1 MAIKF
6 TRILTDLILESS
18 RFEILYDKWV
28 KPNREKKNAPKMPFE
43 IFKALVLADPTSR
56 VPQGEDIDS
65 LTVEKMQNVNIGKYT
80 QWLIKTFMSPK
91 LEVDYNDPNIYKQEL
106 KRYRDLFMEDLYKV
120 TEDLTKYERFKNRL
134 PQEARD
140 INKLTPETLYDQVK
154 DFSLEKTK
162 ASKEEK
168 KEASKT
174 YAHPGA
180 DIVYRG
186 SDWTVAKISDQGQL
200 GKDAAIF
207 YGGSHLTPTQG
218 ETRWCT
224 SSPGLNWFENY
235 IKKGPLYVVIP
246 NSPQKFTGSMDVG
259 ETSGLPALRYQFH
272 FPDNQYMDPA
282 DRQINLIDFLLK
294 QEEGLRNYFK
304 PEFLNGLIKTNKVGG
319 ARIEVNWPNDSASKF
334 IKLYGANE
342 FFDLLPVDI
351 VRIDITNSSN
361 EQLTLDVP
369 DSIARFQNLE
379 ALNLI
384 GCINKV
390 PEAICKLKNLQFL
403 SFPKNPNLEMLPSCI
418 ADLQHLSVLNI
429 PVGASNIV
437 PQAVI
442 DREQND
448 DDFFI
453 FPPVSM

>member
-6 TRILTDLILESS
+6 TSILTDLILESS
-18 RFEILYDKWV
+18 RFEVLYDKWV

-43 IFKALVLADPTSR
+43 IFKALILADPTSR
-56 VPQGEDIDS
+56 VPQGEDIDT

-80 QWLIKTFMSPK
+80 QWLIKTFMSPN
-91 LEVDYNDPNIYKQEL
+91 LQLDYNDPNYKQEL
-106 KRYRDLFMEDLYKV
+106 KQFRDLFMEDLYKV

-207 YGGSHLTPTQG
+207 YGGNHLTPTQG

-224 SSPGLNWFENY
+224 SSPGLTFFNGY
-235 IKKGPLYVVIP
+235 IKDGPLYVVIP
-246 NSPQKFTGSMDVG
+246 NSPRKFTGGMEVG
-259 ETSGLPALRYQFH
+259 ENSGLPALRYQFH
-272 FPDNQYMDPA
+272 FPSNQYMDPA
-282 DRQINLIDFLLK
+282 DRQIDLIEFLRK
-294 QEEGLRNYFK
+294 QEPGLKEFFK
-304 PEFLNGLIKTNKVGG
+304 PEFMNGLSKSSKSGGSKV
-319 ARIEVNWPNDSASKF
+319 EVNYPSDSASKF
-334 IKLYGANE
+334 IALYGFDE
-342 FFDLLPVDI
+342 FFDSLPSNITRLDF
-351 VRIDITNSSN
+351 TNSS
-361 EQLTLDVP
+361 QTPLDLVIP
-369 DSIARFQNLE
+369 DSISRFQGLT
-379 ALNLI
+379 ALNFI
-384 GCINKV
+384 NCISKV
-390 PEAICKLKNLQFL
+390 PDAICSLKNLQFL
-403 SFPKNPNLEMLPSCI
+403 SFPKNPNLQTLPSCI
-418 ADLQHLSVLNI
+418 ADMPNLSVLNI
-429 PVGASNIV
+429 PVGVSNV
-437 PQAVI
+437 LPQSII
-442 DREQND
+442 DRAEND
-448 DDFFI
+448 EDFHV
-453 FPPVSM
+453 FPPTF